1 LGGAVYGHS
10 LSLLAPGG
18 FPVELSINA
27 AAATVVGGIGA
38 LAGPLLGAFYIIGIP
53 QFVPLDNAGLAA
65 TSLGWLLLVLQLP
78 GGLTQGL
85 RRVRDALVDH
95 LARRAGLDPL
105 AERAVLAA
113 GEQAPFQVPMRATAR
128 PRATTTDGDAMLSAE
143 RLTKR
148 FGGVHAVDGV
158 SFSVRRGE
166 TLGLIGPNGAGKT
179 TCFELLS
186 GFTRPDSGTVSFCGK
201 DVTRVTPEARGRM
214 GLIRSFQDA
223 ALFPTLTVGESLML
237 ALERV
242 EPTRVVPAVL
252 GAVGAE
258 RRKLTRAY
266 ELSALMGLYG
276 YRNTQ
281 VRELSTGTR
290 RIAELACIVAL
301 EPDLLLL
308 DEPTSGIA
316 QRESE
321 ALARVLA
328 SMKAE
333 LGLTLVIIEHD
344 MPLIM
349 GLCDRIIAMQSG
361 RVVAEGT
368 PAEIRADPVVISS
381 YLGGD
386 AHVMV
391 GTA

>member
-1 LGGAVYGHS
+1 
-10 LSLLAPGG
+10 
-18 FPVELSINA
+18 
-27 AAATVVGGIGA
+27 VVGGIGA
-38 LAGPLLGAFYIIGIP
+38 LVGPLLGAFYIIGIP
-53 QFVPLDNAGLAA
+53 QFLPLDNAGLAA

-85 RRVRDALVDH
+85 RRARDGLVDH
-95 LARRAGLDPL
+95 LARRAGLDPV
-105 AERAVLAA
+105 AERAVVAA
-113 GEQAPFQVPMRATAR
+113 GGQAPFRVP
-128 PRATTTDGDAMLSAE
+128 PRSTVRRRGATTDRDAMLTAD

-158 SFSVRRGE
+158 SLSVRSGE

-186 GFTRPDSGTVSFCGK
+186 GFTRADSGTVRFQGK
-201 DVTRVTPEARGRM
+201 DVSCFTPEARGRM

-223 ALFPTLTVGESLML
+223 ALFPTLTVAESLML

-242 EPTRVVPAVL
+242 EPTRVVPALL
-252 GAVGAE
+252 GAVAAE

-281 VRELSTGTR
+281 IRELSTGTR
-290 RIAELACIVAL
+290 RIAELACLVAL
-301 EPDLLLL
+301 EPELLLL

-321 ALARVLA
+321 ALAGVLA

-349 GLCDRIIAMQSG
+349 GVSDRIIAMQNG

-368 PAEIRADPVVISS
+368 PAEIQADPVVISS

-391 GTA
+391 GTR